1 MPLFSLILWIAT
13 SPLNQNSP
21 APSLTFHNWAK
32 TPPMGW
38 NSWDCFGTGV
48 TEPIVRENA
57 EYMAKN
63 LKAHGWS
70 VVTIDID
77 WFVPGA
83 KGWNYTP
90 GAELTMDSYGRV
102 MPAVDRFP
110 SASGGAGFKPLA
122 SWIHGLGL
130 KFGVHLLR
138 GIPRKAVDR
147 NLPIFGTSYHAAD
160 VADKVHVCPW
170 NPDMYGVD
178 MSKPGA
184 QAYYDSLLKL
194 MAEWG
199 VDFVKVDDLSTPYH
213 QSEIEAIRKAIDRSG
228 RAIVLRT
235 SPGPTGVEHGEHIEP
250 HANMWRVGDDFWDNW
265 DALKEQFDRLDKWTP
280 YRGEGHWPDADMLPL
295 GAVRQDDPH
304 GWTHFTQTEQS
315 TLLSLWAICRSPLI
329 LGGNL
334 PKNDPFTLAL
344 LTNDEVIAVNQ
355 SSENNRQLWR
365 KGDQVAWVADV
376 PHSRDKYLAVFN
388 AADQKTID
396 FERASFDSGVVSRS
410 TLGQAVDLSV
420 QVAGAKK
427 LWLYVSDAGD
437 SNFADHA
444 VWATPLL
451 SGPRGEIRLTEVKW
465 DSATQGYGTAAVNR
479 SVTGK
484 PLVLNGQPV
493 PYGVG
498 THAKSMIAYTLPAD
512 YSLLTARVG
521 LEQEGA
527 VLDHGGTIRFYVFT
541 QDPMTGSEEP
551 GAPVSVS
558 LADLGFKDAVKVRD
572 LWTHADLGEMK
583 DTFTPAIPWHGAGLY
598 RISPK

>member
-1 MPLFSLILWIAT
+1 MKTANP
-13 SPLNQNSP
+13 
-21 APSLTFHNWAK
+21 TFYEWAR

-48 TEPIVRENA
+48 TESLVRQNA

-70 VVTIDID
+70 VVTVDID

-90 GAELTMDSYGRV
+90 GADLTLDAYGRV

-110 SASGGAGFKPLA
+110 SAAGGQGFKPLA
-122 SWIHGLGL
+122 SWIHAQGL

-138 GIPRKAVDR
+138 GIPRKAVER
-147 NLPIFGTSYHAAD
+147 NLPILGSAYHAQD
-160 VADKVHVCPW
+160 IADKKNVCPW

-194 MAEWG
+194 MADWG

-228 RAIVLRT
+228 RPIVLST
-235 SPGPTGVEHGEHIEP
+235 SPGPTGIDHGEHVET
-250 HANMWRVGDDFWDNW
+250 HANMWRISGDFWDNW

-280 YRGEGHWPDADMLPL
+280 FRGDGHWPDADMLPV

-304 GWTHFTQTEQS
+304 GWTHFTQTEQT
-315 TLLSLWAICRSPLI
+315 TLLSLWAIGRSPLI

-334 PKNDPFTLAL
+334 PKNDPFTLSL

-365 KGDQVAWVADV
+365 RGDQIAWVADV

-388 AADQKTID
+388 AADQRSID
-396 FERASFDSGVVSRS
+396 FARASFDSGVVGRS
-410 TLGQAVDLSV
+410 TPGQAVDLSV
-420 QVAGAKK
+420 DVTGAKK
-427 LWLYVSDAGD
+427 LWLYVDDNGEGI
-437 SNFADHA
+437 FADHA
-444 VWATPLL
+444 VWASPLL
-451 SGPRGEIRLTEVKW
+451 SGPRGEIRLTDVKW
-465 DSATQGYGTAAVNR
+465 DSATQGYGTAAVNK
-479 SVTGK
+479 SVTGH
-484 PLVLNGQPV
+484 PLVLGGQPV
-493 PYGVG
+493 PFGIG
-498 THAKSMIAYTLPAD
+498 THAKSMIEYTLPAD
-512 YSLLTARVG
+512 YSLFTARVG
-521 LEQEGA
+521 LEREGA
-527 VLDHGGTIRFYVFT
+527 ALDHGGNLRFYVFT
-541 QDPMTGSEEP
+541 EDPMSGPNEP
-551 GAPVSVS
+551 AAPVTVNLS
-558 LADLGFKDAVKVRD
+558 DLGFKGEVRVRD
-572 LWTHADLGEMK
+572 LWTHAELGEFK
-583 DTFTPAIPWHGAGLY
+583 DAFTPSIPWHGAGLY
-598 RISPK
+598 RISPSKND